1 MSHEQPT
8 NQSTEKQA
16 RQPKISEADAMF
28 IAHKLID
35 IFQPVLDRKLDDMAR
50 TVPAMVRHTIYEMT
64 ATELRHLIRDKVKDV
79 SISALVTV
87 DGK

>member
-1 MSHEQPT
+1 MSTEKPTEQSP
-8 NQSTEKQA
+8 EKQA
-16 RQPKISEADAMF
+16 RQPKISEADARL
-28 IAHKLID
+28 IAHRLFDLFKPIINAKMD
-35 IFQPVLDRKLDDMAR
+35 TMAR
-50 TVPAMVRHTIYEMT
+50 DVPFMVRHTIHEMT